1 MIACFPTFYPDEL
14 IYSLFARYFVKSG
27 YMGYASAAE
36 DLFENKTTHP
46 DIEFINKLSDEVLEH
61 LQMSM
66 PMAELIEKHTMFAY
80 YGRFLPRERRQQA
93 LEMLLKMD
101 ERYHNL
107 IYVTKSKSIT
117 RYLRYCPICAADDR
131 RKYGETY
138 WHRSH
143 QLFGVNI
150 CPVHSCILMNSL
162 VEISSKTSPY
172 LYSAEEMVPPAE
184 EAVQKSSS
192 LELCIA
198 EYVYDVFHSPVDM
211 QTDIPVGRFFHSKM
225 EYTPYLSPRGEQRN
239 MALFF
244 RDFVLFF
251 KDVDNVPIK
260 EQWQLQKM
268 MCGDRL
274 STYEVSLVAL
284 FLRVPVNQLVKMRL
298 PDKSQT
304 EWFDERVR
312 TLRVQGSTYPEIAR
326 KMRAPYD
333 VVKSIGEGRY
343 KTIMLLKRSVQQ

>member
-1 MIACFPTFYPDEL
+1 VIAYFPSLYPDEL
-14 IYSLFARYFVKSG
+14 LYSLFARYFVKSG

-66 PMAELIEKHTMFAY
+66 PMEELIEKHTMFAY

-117 RYLRYCPICAADDR
+117 RHLRYCPICAANDR
-131 RKYGETY
+131 REYGETY

-143 QLFGVNI
+143 QLIGVNI
-150 CPVHSCILMNSL
+150 CSVHSCILMNSP
-162 VEISSKTSPY
+162 VEISSKTSPC
-172 LYSAEEMVPPAE
+172 LHSAEEMVPLGD
-184 EAVQKSSS
+184 EAVQKSNP
-192 LELCIA
+192 LEQHIA
-198 EYVYDVFHSPVDM
+198 EYVYAVFHSPMDM
-211 QTDIPVGRFFHSKM
+211 ETDISVGRFFHSKM
-225 EYTPYLSPRGEQRN
+225 EYTKYLSPRGEQRN

-244 RDFVLFF
+244 RNFILFF
-251 KDVDNVPIK
+251 QEIDNVPIR

-268 MCGDRL
+268 MSSDRL
-274 STYEVSLVAL
+274 SAYEVCLVAL
-284 FLRVPVNQLVKMRL
+284 FLGVPADELVKMTL
-298 PDKSQT
+298 PEKSQP
-304 EWFDERVR
+304 EWFDEKVR
-312 TLRVQGSTYPEIAR
+312 ALHAQGLKYPEIAR
-326 KMRAPYD
+326 RMHAPYD
-333 VVKSIGEGRY
+333 VVKAIGEGRY
-343 KTIMLLKRSVQQ
+343 

>member
-1 MIACFPTFYPDEL
+1 MIAYFPTLYPDEL

-36 DLFENKTTHP
+36 DLFANKTTHP
-46 DIEFINKLSDEVLEH
+46 DIEFINKLSDEVFTH
-61 LQMSM
+61 LQMKI
-66 PMAELIEKHTMFAY
+66 PIAELIEKHTMFPY

-93 LEMLLKMD
+93 LSMLIQMD
-101 ERYHNL
+101 EKYHNL

-117 RYLRYCPICAADDR
+117 RYLRYCPACAADER
-131 RKYGETY
+131 RAYGETY

-150 CPVHSCILMNSL
+150 CPVHGCELMNSP

-184 EAVQKSSS
+184 EAVQKSNP
-192 LELCIA
+192 LEQRIA
-198 EYVYDVFHSPVDM
+198 EYVHAVFHSPMDM
-211 QTDIPVGRFFHSKM
+211 ETDIPVGKFFHSRM

-244 RDFVLFF
+244 RNFILFF
-251 KDVDNVPIK
+251 YEIDNVPIR

-268 MCGDRL
+268 MSSDRL
-274 STYEVSLVAL
+274 GAYEVCLVAL
-284 FLRVPVNQLVKMRL
+284 FLGVTANELVKMTL
-298 PDKSQT
+298 PEKSQP
-304 EWFDERVR
+304 EWFDEKIRI
-312 TLRVQGSTYPEIAR
+312 LHAQGLKYPEIAR
-326 KMRAPYD
+326 RMHAPYD
-333 VVKSIGEGRY
+333 VVKAIGEGRY
-343 KTIMLLKRSVQQ
+343 

>member
-1 MIACFPTFYPDEL
+1 MIAYFPTLYPDEL
-14 IYSLFARYFVKSG
+14 IYSLFARYYAQSG

-46 DIEFINKLSDEVLEH
+46 DIEFINKLSVEVLAH
-61 LQMSM
+61 LQMKM
-66 PMAELIEKHTMFAY
+66 PMVELIEKHTMFPY
-80 YGRFLPRERRQQA
+80 YGRFLRRERRQQA

-117 RYLRYCPICAADDR
+117 RHLRYCPACAADDR
-131 RKYGETY
+131 KAHGETY

-150 CPVHSCILMNSL
+150 CPIHGCKLMNSP

-172 LYSAEEMVPPAE
+172 LHSAEEMVPPVA
-184 EAVQKSSS
+184 EAVQKSNP
-192 LELCIA
+192 LELRIA
-198 EYVYDVFHSPVDM
+198 EYVHAVFHSPIDM
-211 QTDIPVGRFFHSKM
+211 ETDIPVGRFFHSKM

-244 RDFVLFF
+244 RNFILFF
-251 KDVDNVPIK
+251 YEIDNVPIR

-268 MCGDRL
+268 MSSDRL
-274 STYEVSLVAL
+274 GAYEVCLVAL
-284 FLRVPVNQLVKMRL
+284 FLGVTANELVKMTL
-298 PDKSQT
+298 PEKSQP

-312 TLRVQGSTYPEIAR
+312 MLHTQGMKYPAIAK
-326 KMRAPYD
+326 KMNAPYD
-333 VVKSIGEGRY
+333 VVKAIGEGRY
-343 KTIMLLKRSVQQ
+343 

>member
-1 MIACFPTFYPDEL
+1 MIAYFPTLYPDEL
-14 IYSLFARYFVKSG
+14 IYSLFARYFAKSG

-46 DIEFINKLSDEVLEH
+46 DIEFINRLSDEVLAH

-66 PMAELIEKHTMFAY
+66 SMAELIEKHTMFPY
-80 YGRFLPRERRQQA
+80 YGRFLPRDRRQQA
-93 LEMLLKMD
+93 LSMLIQMD

-107 IYVTKSKSIT
+107 IYVTKSKSIA

-131 RKYGETY
+131 RAYGETY

-150 CPVHSCILMNSL
+150 CPVHGCELMNSP

-172 LYSAEEMVPPAE
+172 LYSAEEMVPPAA
-184 EAVQKSSS
+184 EAIQKSNP
-192 LELCIA
+192 LELRIA
-198 EYVYDVFHSPVDM
+198 KYVYAVFHSPVDM
-211 QTDIPVGRFFHSKM
+211 QADIPVGRFFHSKM

-239 MALFF
+239 MT
-244 RDFVLFF
+244 LFF
-251 KDVDNVPIK
+251 KDFTLFFKTVDNVPIR

-268 MCGDRL
+268 MSSDRL
-274 STYEVSLVAL
+274 STYEVCLVAL
-284 FLRVPVNQLVKMRL
+284 FLGVPADELVRMTL
-298 PDKSQT
+298 PEKSQP

-312 TLRVQGSTYPEIAR
+312 MLHTQGLKYPEIAR
-326 KMRAPYD
+326 RMNAPYN
-333 VVKSIGEGRY
+333 VVKAIGEGRY
-343 KTIMLLKRSVQQ
+343 

>member
-1 MIACFPTFYPDEL
+1 MIAYFPTLYPDEQ

-46 DIEFINKLSDEVLEH
+46 DIEFINKLSDEVLAR

-66 PMAELIEKHTMFAY
+66 SMAELIEKHTMFPY
-80 YGRFLPRERRQQA
+80 YGRFLRREKRQQA

-117 RYLRYCPICAADDR
+117 RHLRYCPICAADDR

-150 CPVHSCILMNSL
+150 CPIHGCKLMKSP

-172 LYSAEEMVPPAE
+172 LHSAEEIVPPAE
-184 EAVQKSSS
+184 ETVQKSNS
-192 LELCIA
+192 LERHIA
-198 EYVYDVFHSPVDM
+198 KYVYDVFHSPVDM
-211 QTDIPVGRFFHSKM
+211 QADIPVGRFLHSKI
-225 EYTPYLSPRGEQRN
+225 EYTKYVSPRGEQRN
-239 MALFF
+239 MVLLFE
-244 RDFVLFF
+244 DFIARFGSVSNNTL
-251 KDVDNVPIK
+251 NA
-260 EQWQLQKM
+260 QWKLQKM
-268 MCGDRL
+268 FSSDRL
-274 STYEVSLVAL
+274 SMYEVCLVAL
-284 FLRVPVNQLVKMRL
+284 FLGVTADELVKMTL
-298 PDKSQT
+298 PEKSQP

-312 TLRVQGSTYPEIAR
+312 MLHVQGLKYPEIAR
-326 KMRAPYD
+326 KMNAPYD
-333 VVKSIGEGRY
+333 VVKAIGEGRY
-343 KTIMLLKRSVQQ
+343 

>member
-1 MIACFPTFYPDEL
+1 VIAYFPTLYPDEL
-14 IYSLFARYFVKSG
+14 IYSLFARYYVKSG

-46 DIEFINKLSDEVLEH
+46 DIEFINMLSDEVLEH

-66 PMAELIEKHTMFAY
+66 SMKELIEKHTMFPY
-80 YGRFLPRERRQQA
+80 YGRFLRKDRRQQA
-93 LEMLLKMD
+93 LEMLVKMD

-117 RYLRYCPICAADDR
+117 RHLRYCPVCAANDR
-131 RKYGETY
+131 KEYGEAY

-150 CPVHSCILMNSL
+150 CPVHSCELRNSA

-172 LYSAEEMVPPAE
+172 LYSAEEMVPPAA
-184 EAVQKSSS
+184 EAVQKASP
-192 LELCIA
+192 LELRIS
-198 EYVYDVFHSPVDM
+198 EYVYAVFHSPVDM

-239 MALFF
+239 MILFF
-244 RDFVLFF
+244 RNFELFF
-251 KDVDNVPIK
+251 KSVDNVPIK

-268 MCGDRL
+268 MSSDRL
-274 STYEVSLVAL
+274 STYEVCLVAL
-284 FLRVPVNQLVKMRL
+284 FLGVPVDDLVRMTL
-298 PDKSQT
+298 PEKSQP
-304 EWFDERVR
+304 EWFDEKVR
-312 TLRVQGSTYPEIAR
+312 TLHAQGLKYPAIAR
-326 KMRAPYD
+326 IMNAPYD
-333 VVKSIGEGRY
+333 VVKAIGESRY
-343 KTIMLLKRSVQQ
+343 

>member
-1 MIACFPTFYPDEL
+1 MIAYFPSLYPDEL
-14 IYSLFARYFVKSG
+14 LYSLFARYFAKSG

-66 PMAELIEKHTMFAY
+66 PMKELIEKHTMFPY
-80 YGRFLPRERRQQA
+80 YGRFLRRERRQQA

-107 IYVTKSKSIT
+107 IYTTKSKSIT
-117 RYLRYCPICAADDR
+117 RHLRYCPICAADDR

-150 CPVHSCILMNSL
+150 CPVHSCILMNSP

-172 LYSAEEMVPPAE
+172 LHSAEEMVPPAE

-192 LELCIA
+192 LELRIA
-198 EYVYDVFHSPVDM
+198 EYVNAVFHSPMDM
-211 QTDIPVGRFFHSKM
+211 ETDIPVGRFFHSRM
-225 EYTPYLSPRGEQRN
+225 EYTPYLSPRGEKRN

-244 RDFVLFF
+244 KDFISFF
-251 KDVDNVPIK
+251 KDIDNVPIRK
-260 EQWQLQKM
+260 QWQLQKM
-268 MCGDRL
+268 MSSDRL
-274 STYEVSLVAL
+274 SAYEVCLVAL
-284 FLRVPVNQLVKMRL
+284 FLGVPDDQLVKMTL
-298 PDKSQT
+298 PDKSQP

-312 TLRVQGSTYPEIAR
+312 MLHAQGLKYPKIAR
-326 KMRAPYD
+326 RMNAPYD
-333 VVKSIGEGRY
+333 VIKAIGEGRY
-343 KTIMLLKRSVQQ
+343 

>member
-1 MIACFPTFYPDEL
+1 MIAYFPTLYPDEL

-36 DLFENKTTHP
+36 DLFENKITHP
-46 DIEFINKLSDEVLEH
+46 DIEFINKLSDEVLAH

-66 PMAELIEKHTMFAY
+66 TMAELIERHTMFPY

-93 LEMLLKMD
+93 LSMLIQMD

-117 RYLRYCPICAADDR
+117 RHLRYCPACAADDR
-131 RKYGETY
+131 KAHGETY

-143 QLFGVNI
+143 QLYGVNI
-150 CPVHSCILMNSL
+150 CPVHGCELMNSA

-172 LYSAEEMVPPAE
+172 LHSAEEMVPPAVE
-184 EAVQKSSS
+184 VVQKSSP
-192 LELCIA
+192 LELRIS
-198 EYVYDVFHSPVDM
+198 EYVHAVFHSPMDM
-211 QTDIPVGRFFHSKM
+211 ETDIPVGKFFHSRM

-244 RDFVLFF
+244 RNFRLFF
-251 KDVDNVPIK
+251 REIDNVPIR

-268 MCGDRL
+268 MSSDRL
-274 STYEVSLVAL
+274 NMYEVCLVAL
-284 FLRVPVNQLVKMRL
+284 FLGAPADELVRIRL
-298 PDKSQT
+298 PEKSQP
-304 EWFDERVR
+304 EWFDEKVR
-312 TLRVQGSTYPEIAR
+312 ALHAQGLKYPEIAR
-326 KMRAPYD
+326 RMHAPYD
-333 VVKSIGEGRY
+333 VVKAIGEGRY
-343 KTIMLLKRSVQQ
+343 